1 MGAQDQ
7 QLFIDAVA
15 RARAGG
21 HVNFIGDPYSSSE
34 SWVSA
39 LFACNRMA
47 MFDILPA
54 LKAINP
60 EGKDDIE
67 FLTVVEDNRKTLG
80 GGTDRIK
87 FAYAVVTR
95 REIEDRG
102 QPDDQVNDG
111 REFLGCTRLDDTRV
125 QAEIQGAL
133 RRVGSGRAGDSCC
146 GAITGAWLDD
156 LVPQRQAPG
165 KSLISNVA
173 AAAHYMLSRSHV
185 CSARASV
192 WGMKQVIDEYD
203 AKKRRAISGGDKDLK
218 GMALT
223 GNRPFPPDFAMR
235 KWAYKGADDGFI
247 DWQRCNSTKIPP
259 FIPNVKGVPEGGE
272 F

>member
-102 QPDDQVNDG
+102 QPVSKTV
-111 REFLGCTRLDDTRV
+111 F
-125 QAEIQGAL
+125 
-133 RRVGSGRAGDSCC
+133 
-146 GAITGAWLDD
+146 
-156 LVPQRQAPG
+156 
-165 KSLISNVA
+165 
-173 AAAHYMLSRSHV
+173 
-185 CSARASV
+185 
-192 WGMKQVIDEYD
+192 DEYLQLLL
-203 AKKRRAISGGDKDLK
+203 AVPRG
-218 GMALT
+218 
-223 GNRPFPPDFAMR
+223 
-235 KWAYKGADDGFI
+235 
-247 DWQRCNSTKIPP
+247 RCKPA
-259 FIPNVKGVPEGGE
+259 VGE
-272 F
+272 I